1 MLEKKN
7 QCAIV
12 VSFPHSTAIN
22 YILVPDFYV
31 HNCKR
36 ENKALE
42 DKIATYQNKQR
53 KGKLPWRLY
62 IFIKNMHIHIA
73 QSAYV

>member
-1 MLEKKN
+1 MNKKWHNITLQVITKNLVLCLKKKN

-42 DKIATYQNKQR
+42 DKIATY
-53 KGKLPWRLY
+53 
-62 IFIKNMHIHIA
+62 
-73 QSAYV
+73 

>member
-1 MLEKKN
+1 MTQHYPSGYYKKFSVMLEKKN

-12 VSFPHSTAIN
+12 VSFPHSAVIN

-42 DKIATYQNKQR
+42 DKIATY
-53 KGKLPWRLY
+53 
-62 IFIKNMHIHIA
+62 
-73 QSAYV
+73 

>member
-1 MLEKKN
+1 MTQHYPSGYYKKISVMLEKKN

-42 DKIATYQNKQR
+42 DKIATY
-53 KGKLPWRLY
+53 
-62 IFIKNMHIHIA
+62 
-73 QSAYV
+73 